1 MQPPSS
7 ASTAQPDRALA
18 VGLILGV
25 AIAFGFALVISLIP
39 GWVFVEVG
47 PRVVLYLLVALSS
60 PLLILPIWML
70 GARSGLQPRTLAW
83 ASLGG
88 AMLFD
93 GTALAFV
100 PGLYGQTGDAWA
112 LTGTM
117 LLWAF
122 GWLVVTELLVERR
135 RG

>member
-7 ASTAQPDRALA
+7 VSTAQPDRALA

-70 GARSGLQPRTLAW
+70 GARSGLAPRTLAW

>member
-1 MQPPSS
+1 MTSQTPARPVG
-7 ASTAQPDRALA
+7 ADRAI
-18 VGLILGV
+18 GLGLVLG
-25 AIAFGFALVISLIP
+25 AGIAFAFALVISLFP
-39 GWVFVEVG
+39 AWVFTDVG

-60 PLLILPIWML
+60 PLLVLPLWSVGPRL
-70 GARSGLQPRTLAW
+70 GLDARTLAW
-83 ASLGG
+83 ATLGG

-112 LTGTM
+112 YTGAM

-122 GWLVVTELLVERR
+122 GWLVVTELIVERR
-135 RG
+135 RR